1 MQSILIAQP
10 LMSPTLMSKVEYL
23 QYLSSDQFNIIMS
36 SDHIE
41 IIREYLELFN
51 IKHFSDKYI
60 EDDSD
65 IDHYIDT
72 IQKELDKLI
81 SLANNDTLFPAY
93 FWIDAISAVEI
104 DKGYCRIVKSI
115 NDNLYEAKLREITE
129 QCIYQWSQENID
141 FYNLQE
147 ILFIVDMSI
156 IARGQP
162 FVLLQP
168 GQY

>member
-93 FWIDAISAVEI
+93 FWIDSISV
-104 DKGYCRIVKSI
+104 VK
-115 NDNLYEAKLREITE
+115 
-129 QCIYQWSQENID
+129 
-141 FYNLQE
+141 
-147 ILFIVDMSI
+147 
-156 IARGQP
+156 
-162 FVLLQP
+162 
-168 GQY
+168 